1 MSANGELFVVHV
13 RERRAQALVGH
24 EGREY
29 ESPPQQG
36 EQALR
41 LVELM
46 LGHDVAVNGEREH
59 CWREPVAGGQ
69 RSITLRRVGEA
80 GRSASGRTGG

>member
-1 MSANGELFVVHV
+1 MSANEELFVVHV
-13 RERRAQALVGH
+13 REQRERALVGH
-24 EGREY
+24 AGREY
-29 ESPPQQG
+29 ESPPQQR

-46 LGHDVAVNGEREH
+46 LGRDVVANGEY

-69 RSITLRRVGEA
+69 RSITLRRVGET
-80 GRSASGRTGG
+80 GR

>member
-1 MSANGELFVVHV
+1 MSAGAGEQLFVVYV
-13 RERRAQALVGH
+13 REQRDRALVGH
-24 EGREY
+24 DGREY
-29 ESPPQQG
+29 ESPPQQR

-46 LGHDVAVNGEREH
+46 LGRDVAVNGEREH

-69 RSITLRRVGEA
+69 RSITLRRAVEA
-80 GRSASGRTGG
+80 GR